1 MKGLLELARRIA
13 APGAIQLA
21 KRSATRPPQPAEA
34 MALTVSALGALDR
47 HAGVRTLNLDLDGQP
62 LALAI
67 IEGAAFE
74 QDAEG
79 HTILEDHQA
88 TTTRRSS

>member
-1 MKGLLELARRIA
+1 M
-13 APGAIQLA
+13 
-21 KRSATRPPQPAEA
+21 
-34 MALTVSALGALDR
+34 
-47 HAGVRTLNLDLDGQP
+47 NLDLDGKP

-79 HTILEDHQA
+79 HTILEDHSP
-88 TTTRRSS
+88 TSTRCAS

>member
-1 MKGLLELARRIA
+1 MLDSARRIV

-21 KRSATRPPQPAEA
+21 KRSATRPPHPAEA

-47 HAGVRTLNLDLDGQP
+47 HAGVHTLNLDLDGQP

-67 IEGAAFE
+67 IEGVAFE

-79 HTILEDHQA
+79 HTILEDHIP
-88 TTTRRSS
+88 TSTRCTS